1 MPSRAKSPPVVAESG
16 EVSFEDAMGELEE
29 IIQALD
35 GSPAGLD
42 ELVAKYERGMGLLAR
57 CQKQLDGAQLRIEQI
72 VRRAEGAPEISP
84 MTPAVSGVSAAPA
97 GHSDAPS
104 PPSSDDEIRL
114 F

>member
-1 MPSRAKSPPVVAESG
+1 MPSRAKPLPAAAESG
-16 EVSFEDAMGELEE
+16 EVSFEEAMGELEE
-29 IIQALD
+29 IIEALD

-72 VRRAEGAPEISP
+72 VRRAEGAPEITS
-84 MTPAVSGVSAAPA
+84 MTPAAAGVPSPVA
-97 GHSDAPS
+97 GTSQAPS
-104 PPSSDDEIRL
+104 PPTPDDEIRL